1 MLFLEGNWLFR
12 YEKAKKDIFAE
23 YKPVAESS
31 VVKDLNDRK
40 RFKKKKIAKDFA
52 VSRMNRET
60 PLWDISDI

>member
-1 MLFLEGNWLFR
+1 LFR

-40 RFKKKKIAKDFA
+40 RFKKKKKIAKDFA

-60 PLWDISDI
+60 PL

>member
-40 RFKKKKIAKDFA
+40 RFKKKKLPKILQCLEWTE
-52 VSRMNRET
+52 RPHCE
-60 PLWDISDI
+60 I

>member
-1 MLFLEGNWLFR
+1 LFR

-40 RFKKKKIAKDFA
+40 RFKKKKKLPKILQCL
-52 VSRMNRET
+52 E
-60 PLWDISDI
+60 